1 MTQYKVLCLPF
12 VRWTLVARMSSFT
25 FFRTKY
31 VTYLKTFWCK
41 FLMRVLMLD
50 FEILSLVTFFFIEC
64 LCMAPLT
71 PYVMV
76 MWGFI
81 FHRYFVG
88 C

>member
-1 MTQYKVLCLPF
+1 
-12 VRWTLVARMSSFT
+12 
-25 FFRTKY
+25 
-31 VTYLKTFWCK
+31 
-41 FLMRVLMLD
+41 MLD